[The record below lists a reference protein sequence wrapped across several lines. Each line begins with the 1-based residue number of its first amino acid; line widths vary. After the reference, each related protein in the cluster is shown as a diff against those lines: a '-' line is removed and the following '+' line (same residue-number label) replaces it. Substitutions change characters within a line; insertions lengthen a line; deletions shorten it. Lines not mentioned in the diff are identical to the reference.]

1 MLSAAGG
8 ARRLVRLALGQ
19 AEPAARDGRGQAL
32 SETLPLNLRA
42 SWMQGKPRKTK
53 EKPCIPGAYTTR
65 NAPAPENGDEIVSGP
80 IERPVASHN
89 TSKNTVALRARRARV
104 Q

>member
-19 AEPAARDGRGQAL
+19 AEPAARMGAVKPWSRL
-32 SETLPLNLRA
+32 WLNLRA

-53 EKPCIPGAYTTR
+53 EKALHSLGFPWSNR
-65 NAPAPENGDEIVSGP
+65 DF
-80 IERPVASHN
+80 
-89 TSKNTVALRARRARV
+89 SKGYGESK
-104 Q
+104 